1 MSGIKPQGK
10 VQWDFTY
17 LWLYGAVEPLTGASF
32 FYEFTHLDE
41 RVLREVFRAIC
52 Q

>member
-1 MSGIKPQGK
+1 MGLHTIQRRKLTGKGIKPQGK

-32 FYEFTHLDE
+32 FYEFTHLD
-41 RVLREVFRAIC
+41 
-52 Q
+52 